1 MGLAADLAADVI
13 YQQYLQQV
21 NNLRNGLL
29 GNGPVNGTNA
39 GDNETKDYYNK
50 VAVLGAAM
58 TGLEVAQQ
66 TLMDKKTDN
75 YYKGLEDYSKQWEV
89 EMKPPD
95 EVETGVTQFPVETP
109 QPKIKAPDSV
119 QEFID
124 KNNEV
129 APDVE
134 KYFKANN
141 VNTYDLTNLAN
152 NDTPS
157 EPGQAVPGHS
167 GEYGQTLSNSLKF
180 VVPDGKG
187 GSQTY
192 FKSWVLPNGQPDP
205 NTHSTPNEPMTEKI
219 NAMLEEKRRKTPGS
233 YKFFIEKL
241 HGKSVDGQFYKKG
254 PIKEG
259 LKRTDLPN
267 RMVFPAYISKFN
279 DSYATFWGDYKFV
292 GRGEKVFAYEETTR
306 TMQLEFYIMSDFS
319 ADVLVKAIDDYNALL
334 KDPNASN
341 SNSSLNA
348 TTPNLQSTY
357 ETPNIDSSTPS
368 NKQATDLEIMK
379 ELQRIWPDW
388 GTGTTPD
395 PSLSGASRTGFVQG
409 VYSGT
414 PEMLWSRMTFLA
426 QCCYAWYRKDGKM
439 KEQPFVRVRI
449 GDFFDVVAKIDSLN
463 FTQDEFDMDLNPSV
477 VGVVPMGTIVSM
489 SLTIIHEDEPTSEYP
504 RFYHR
509 ADFDTPDTLGYVPE
523 SLSENSD
530 TLDSTLDK
538 NKSNSPVAFLS
549 RLSEQGREKLNFPK
563 DIKAVQ
569 SSLANF
575 GGSLKGLQGLSSNSL
590 NLSNV
595 EKVKELLSNAKRLAD
610 ISEKLNVEK
619 LKDVKPTFDLGE
631 LKKTIGSM
639 SNSNISDVTST
650 TGNLSTKQNVITMNP
665 DKVDYTKQAAGN
677 KKLFPQFSQ
686 PNPNPPTV

>member
-29 GNGPVNGTNA
+29 GNGPVNGTNV

-58 TGLEVAQQ
+58 TGLEIAQQ
-66 TLMDKKTDN
+66 TLMDKKTEK
-75 YYKGLEDYSKQWEV
+75 YYEGLEDYSKQWEV

-95 EVETGVTQFPVETP
+95 EVENSPTQFPVETS
-109 QPKIKAPDSV
+109 QPKIKAPDNV

-124 KNNEV
+124 KNNET

-141 VNTYDLTNLAN
+141 TNTFDLTNLAN

-157 EPGQAVPGHS
+157 SPGVDVPGHS

-205 NTHSTPNEPMTEKI
+205 NSHGTPNEPLTEKI
-219 NAMLEEKRRKTPGS
+219 NAMLEEKRKKTPGS

-241 HGKSVDGQFYKKG
+241 HGKSVDGKFYKKG

-279 DSYATFWGDYKFV
+279 DSYATSWGDYKFV

-334 KDPNASN
+334 KDPSASS
-341 SNSSLNA
+341 SNNSLNA

-357 ETPNIDSSTPS
+357 ETPNIDSSNPN

-395 PSLSGASRTGFVQG
+395 PSLSGSSRTGFVQG

-489 SLTIIHEDEPTSEYP
+489 SLTIVHEDEPTSEYP

-575 GGSLKGLQGLSSNSL
+575 GNSLKGLQGLQSNSL

-610 ISEKLNVEK
+610 ISEKLNIEK

-631 LKKTIGSM
+631 SKKTIGSM
-639 SNSNISDVTST
+639 SNSNINDVVST
-650 TGNLSTKQNVITMNP
+650 TGNLSTKQNVTTMNP
-665 DKVDYTKQAAGN
+665 DKVDYTKQAADS
-677 KKLFPQFSQ
+677 KKLFPQFSK
-686 PNPNPPTV
+686 PNPQPPIV